1 MVNVEYRDSFL
12 RTLSKIKDKTVKQKI
27 KKQMIKIL
35 KDPDIGKPMKY
46 ARKETRELYI
56 KPYRLAYS
64 YFKNK
69 IIFLDIYHKNKQ
81 SP

>member
-1 MVNVEYRDSFL
+1 MLTIEYRDSFL
-12 RTLSKIKDKTVKQKI
+12 KTLSKIKDKAVKQKI
-27 KKQMIKIL
+27 KKQIIKIL
-35 KDPDIGKPMKY
+35 KDPDIGKPMRH

-64 YFKNK
+64 YSKNK